1 MTAPARS
8 LSNAPTRE
16 ALFRDHVAELRAR
29 TDQALAAAGFDGVI
43 FQSGEPLGLARDDQH
58 YPYKAHPYFKWWVPL
73 ADAPGS
79 LVHYRK
85 GSRPQ
90 LIFFVATDFWYH
102 AATLPQEAWVSE
114 FDVVIVH
121 SSDEVRTALPQD
133 LSRTAWLGDPLA
145 ELGSYG
151 LAAVNPADLLRR
163 LDYTRARKTAYE
175 IECLAEANRIALQG
189 HAAAAHCFAR
199 GGSEY
204 DIHQAFVAACG
215 LREQELPYNAIV
227 ALNEAG
233 SVLHYQILQRRPPAQ
248 HRSLLIDAGASI
260 HGYGSDITRTHAAAN
275 ADPEFIGLL
284 ERMDE
289 LQQGLCDL
297 VKPGVD
303 WRDIHQAAVEQIA
316 ALLCSSG
323 ILRCSVEESLNS
335 GTARLFFPH
344 GIGHLLGLQVHD
356 VGGVMADDQGGMIP
370 KPALDPALRLTRILE
385 PGFVVTMEPGLYFVD
400 ALLKPARS
408 SHHATRIDWQRIE
421 KLAPYGGIR
430 IEDNLVVT
438 DSGVRNLTREVE
450 GSHRLIK
457 L

>member
-1 MTAPARS
+1 MTSSARS

-58 YPYKAHPYFKWWVPL
+58 YPYKAHPYFKWWAPL

-79 LVHYRK
+79 LVHYRR
-85 GSRPQ
+85 GHRPQ
-90 LIFFVATDFWYH
+90 LIFFVATDFWYQP
-102 AATLPQEAWVSE
+102 AALPAEAWVQE
-114 FDVVIVH
+114 FDVVVVH
-121 SSDEVRTALPQD
+121 SGDDARAALPRD

-151 LAAVNPADLLRR
+151 LAAVNPDDLLRR

-175 IECLAEANRIALQG
+175 IECLAEANRIALRG
-189 HAAAAHCFAR
+189 HQAAADCFGQ

-233 SVLHYQILQRRPPAQ
+233 SVLHYQILQRQRPSR
-248 HRSLLIDAGASI
+248 HRSLLIDAGASV
-260 HGYGSDITRTHAAAN
+260 HGYGSDITRTHAATD
-275 ADPEFIGLL
+275 ADPEFVELL
-284 ERMDE
+284 KKMDE
-289 LQQGLCDL
+289 LQQRLCAL

-303 WRDIHQAAVEQIA
+303 WRDIHQTAVEQIA

-323 ILRCSVEESLNS
+323 ILRCSVEESLSS

-356 VGGVMADDQGGMIP
+356 VGGVMADDRGGMIA
-370 KPALDPALRLTRILE
+370 KPPLDPALRLTRILE
-385 PGFVVTMEPGLYFVD
+385 PGFVVTMEPGLYFID

-408 SHHATRIDWQRIE
+408 SPHAALIDWQRVE
-421 KLAPYGGIR
+421 RLAPYGGIR

-438 DSGVRNLTREVE
+438 PSGVRNLTRESGTVA
-450 GSHRLIK
+450 
-457 L
+457 

>member
-29 TDQALAAAGFDGVI
+29 TDRALAAAGFDGVI

-79 LVHYRK
+79 LMHYRR

-102 AATLPQEAWVSE
+102 AATLPQEAWVAE

-189 HAAAAHCFAR
+189 HAAAADCFAQ

-248 HRSLLIDAGASI
+248 HRSLLIDAGASV

>member
-1 MTAPARS
+1 MTAPTQLFRTAR
-8 LSNAPTRE
+8 NRE

-29 TDQALAAAGFDGVI
+29 TDRALAAAAFDGVVI
-43 FQSGEPLGLARDDQH
+43 QSGEPLGLARDDQQ

-79 LVHYRK
+79 LVHYRP
-85 GSRPQ
+85 GLRPQ
-90 LIFFVATDFWYH
+90 LIFFVATDFWYQ
-102 AATLPQEAWVSE
+102 AAALPEAAWVSE
-114 FDVVIVH
+114 FDVIVVH
-121 SSDEVRTALPQD
+121 SSDEARAALPQD
-133 LSRTAWLGDPLA
+133 LSRTAWLGDALP
-145 ELGSYG
+145 ELSGYG
-151 LAAVNPADLLRR
+151 LAAVNPDDLLRR
-163 LDYTRARKTAYE
+163 LDYTRARKTPYE
-175 IECLAEANRIALQG
+175 VECLAEANRIALSG
-189 HAAAAHCFAR
+189 HAAAADCFSQ

-233 SVLHYQILQRRPPAQ
+233 SVLHYQILQRQPPAR
-248 HRSLLIDAGASI
+248 HRSLLIDAGASV
-260 HGYGSDITRTHAAAN
+260 HGYGSDITRTHAAAD
-275 ADPEFIGLL
+275 ADAEFLALL
-284 ERMDE
+284 TKMDA
-289 LQQGLCDL
+289 LQRRLCDL

-323 ILRCSVEESLNS
+323 ILRCGVEESLSS

-370 KPALDPALRLTRILE
+370 KPPLDPALRLTRKLE

-400 ALLKPARS
+400 ALLKPARTS
-408 SHHATRIDWQRIE
+408 DHATRIDWQRVE

-438 DSGVRNLTREVE
+438 ESGVRNLTREHE
-450 GSHRLIK
+450 QTH
-457 L
+457 